1 MEYSIIQNKFIEL
14 YERQPS
20 VVRAPGRVNL
30 IGEHTDYNEGFVL
43 PAAINKEMVFAL
55 APNDQPRCR
64 VYSYD
69 MRESVDFDPE
79 AFQRSAHDWVN
90 YILGV
95 VDQLQKAGHTIKGFD
110 CVFGGDIPK
119 GAGMSSSAAL
129 ECGLASGLNHIFELG
144 LDKKT
149 IAQLSQKAENEYVG
163 VQCGIMDQFANM
175 FGERHQ
181 LIKLDCRSLTYD
193 MIPFQIS
200 GHKIVLLDT
209 NISHS
214 LASSEYNVR
223 RQQCEEGVAKL
234 KEQELDIKSLRDVDL
249 DTLTRFR
256 TMMDEVVYRRC
267 RYVVEENK
275 RVEEACELLHQN
287 DLLGFG
293 QKMYE
298 SHEGLS
304 KEYEVSCEE
313 LDFLVDLTREDDNV
327 LGARMM
333 GGGFGGCTI
342 NLVKEEALAKM
353 TMDIEQEYQQRFR
366 RELKVYIGDIVK
378 GTEVLDLGQ

>member
-1 MEYSIIQNKFIEL
+1 MDASIIQNKFLEL
-14 YERQPS
+14 YEKEPS
-20 VVRAPGRVNL
+20 LVRSPGRVNL

-43 PAAINKEMVFAL
+43 PAAINKDMIFAL
-55 APNDQPRCR
+55 APNDHPRCR

-79 AFQRSAHDWVN
+79 AFQPSEHAWVN
-90 YILGV
+90 YILGII
-95 VDQLQKAGHTIKGFD
+95 DQLQKQGLSVKGFD
-110 CVFGGDIPK
+110 CVFGGDIPR

-129 ECGLASGLNHIFELG
+129 ECGLATALNHIFEFG
-144 LDKKT
+144 LDKQS
-149 IAQLSQKAENEYVG
+149 IAKLSQRAENEYVG
-163 VQCGIMDQFANM
+163 VQCGIMDQFANL
-175 FGERHQ
+175 FGQRHQ
-181 LIKLDCRSLTYD
+181 VIKLDCRTLEYE
-193 MIPFQIS
+193 MIPFKIS

-214 LASSEYNVR
+214 LASSEYNTR
-223 RQQCEEGVAKL
+223 RQQCEEGVQRL
-234 KEQELDIKSLRDVDL
+234 KEQELKINSLRDVDI

-267 RYVVEENK
+267 RYIIEENA
-275 RVEEACELLHQN
+275 RVEEACRLLQN
-287 DLLGFG
+287 DDLVGFG

-298 SHEGLS
+298 SHDGLRS
-304 KEYEVSCEE
+304 DYEVSCEE
-313 LDFLVDLTREDDNV
+313 LDFLVDQTRDNESV

-342 NLVKEEALAKM
+342 NLVKEEALAEM

-366 RELKVYIGDIVK
+366 RELKVYIGDIVN
-378 GTEVLDLGQ
+378 GTEVMNND